1 MFFLPV
7 QVIVR
12 QRTMQIEEQTSEGS
26 RGPATRS
33 EHSSSMSL
41 YSLAGEVVDLE
52 LDKGEGRAIRK

>member
-1 MFFLPV
+1 
-7 QVIVR
+7 
-12 QRTMQIEEQTSEGS
+12 MQIEEQTSEGS